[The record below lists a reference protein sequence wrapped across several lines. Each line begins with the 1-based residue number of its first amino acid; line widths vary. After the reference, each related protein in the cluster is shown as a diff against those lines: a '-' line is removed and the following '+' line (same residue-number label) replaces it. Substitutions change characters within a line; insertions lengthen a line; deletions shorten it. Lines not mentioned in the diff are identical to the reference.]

1 MTLDEQ
7 KNYFGAELLLEIY
20 SQWEKGLLSRVT
32 ANKKIFETA
41 KRIAKRA
48 EEQYRLAK
56 KAEARSLQVEAE
68 MKK

>member
-1 MTLDEQ
+1 MKKKQ
-7 KNYFGAELLLEIY
+7 VKKCSLLHKA
-20 SQWEKGLLSRVT
+20 QWEKGLLSRVT